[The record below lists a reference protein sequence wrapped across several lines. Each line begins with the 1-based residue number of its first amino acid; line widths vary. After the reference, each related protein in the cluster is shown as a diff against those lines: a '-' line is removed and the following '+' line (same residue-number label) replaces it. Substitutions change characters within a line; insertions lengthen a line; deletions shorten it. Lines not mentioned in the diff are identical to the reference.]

1 MAFVQALP
9 HYCPPD
15 RWNEVLLKLREESC
29 SSWEALGVESMCVV
43 SEVSNW
49 GGMQDDTL
57 RLVIMRLKDAD
68 SAAGFAA
75 ARPEALED
83 AAAISEETCRSK
95 FEKASAEGWVGK
107 LSAEQFAAKFSSMNG
122 GAGEVMKELRAA
134 DLSEASFAVVWRA
147 DASPASLEELAEL
160 MISGRTKGL
169 VSVHVVRCGAGGSE
183 SGMCPFLVVSTFDSA
198 DAAEEGAA
206 YGAPIDEAA
215 QSKVMK
221 LTSGLGLVNRGPIS
235 WKFVNHK
242 VQECQEECPVHLLT
256 VPDDPQEQSQAE

>member
-1 MAFVQALP
+1 
-9 HYCPPD
+9 
-15 RWNEVLLKLREESC
+15 
-29 SSWEALGVESMCVV
+29 
-43 SEVSNW
+43 
-49 GGMQDDTL
+49 MQDDTL

-169 VSVHVVRCGAGGSE
+169 VSVHVVRCDSALLTFDAWVGKSRSGAGGSE

>member
-134 DLSEASFAVVWRA
+134 DLSEASFADQHYRPRGTLLGVGRQLNPIVDLAAAAR
-147 DASPASLEELAEL
+147 PLLAEAV
-160 MISGRTKGL
+160 K
-169 VSVHVVRCGAGGSE
+169 
-183 SGMCPFLVVSTFDSA
+183 
-198 DAAEEGAA
+198 
-206 YGAPIDEAA
+206 
-215 QSKVMK
+215 
-221 LTSGLGLVNRGPIS
+221 NRI
-235 WKFVNHK
+235 WQH
-242 VQECQEECPVHLLT
+242 
-256 VPDDPQEQSQAE
+256 